1 MWKVAKAFKVSIKW
15 ENGSRPTIQ
24 VNRKPSLH
32 TFLLSLSVPEFAY
45 KVQVQYNYGIMC
57 VTFSLFFSGRIN
69 VIYFL

>member
-32 TFLLSLSVPEFAY
+32 TFLLSLS
-45 KVQVQYNYGIMC
+45 QSQ
-57 VTFSLFFSGRIN
+57 SLLIKFKCNTTTG
-69 VIYFL
+69 